1 MYFQRVDVAANFSG
15 FLIYIIITR
24 FSYLFLTIRYLNSLY
39 YMSEQITVIDY
50 EYNKKIGQDPYS
62 SFLRGIYKG
71 Q

>member
-1 MYFQRVDVAANFSG
+1 
-15 FLIYIIITR
+15 
-24 FSYLFLTIRYLNSLY
+24 
-39 YMSEQITVIDY
+39 MSEQITVIDY